1 MKRNEG
7 RPHMK
12 SKHKGLLLAVSFSIL
27 SLTILSINKY
37 GNTYSLT
44 ANEKQ
49 TTFTLTIDSSNC
61 PMCRSGSNASS
72 SQVLT
77 SLGNPIK
84 LNRRITFNDGA
95 TPAEIDL
102 TNTDNSLLLKG
113 AKNKYNSSISIDTST
128 PFYKLLSIKDD
139 FKIMSGKDDNTTTE
153 RLIFKAF
160 SPDPS
165 YSIELTNGTK
175 FNVKGNCSYFD
186 ISYKISSGK
195 AERQIYIN
203 SIAVEYSCL
212 Y

>member
-12 SKHKGLLLAVSFSIL
+12 SKHKGLLLAASFSIL
-27 SLTILSINKY
+27 SLTTLSINKY

-61 PMCRSGSNASS
+61 PMFRSGSNATS

-84 LNRRITFNDGA
+84 LNRSKTKDDL
-95 TPAEIDL
+95 DL
-102 TNTDNSLLLKG
+102 TNDRDALLLKG
-113 AKNKYNSSISIDTST
+113 CKSYRSYLSIDEST
-128 PFYKLLSIKDD
+128 PFYSLNSITVNYEVIYKGTIQKDD
-139 FKIMSGKDDNTTTE
+139 RITCYKDLDLKQAHDITKTE
-153 RLIFKAF
+153 SAF
-160 SPDPS
+160 VKDSNYFALSPMTS
-165 YSIELTNGTK
+165 YGT
-175 FNVKGNCSYFD
+175 D
-186 ISYKISSGK
+186 
-195 AERQIYIN
+195 ERQVYIN
-203 SIAVEYSCL
+203 SIIVEYSCL

>member
-12 SKHKGLLLAVSFSIL
+12 SKHKGLLLAVFFSIL
-27 SLTILSINKY
+27 SLTALSINKY
-37 GNTYSLT
+37 GNAYSLT

-61 PMCRSGSNASS
+61 PMFRKGSNASS

-84 LNRRITFNDGA
+84 LNRSITFNERV

-102 TNTDNSLLLKG
+102 TNISDSLLLKG
-113 AKNKYNSSISIDTST
+113 AKGNYNSSISIDEST
-128 PFYKLLSIKDD
+128 PFYKLLSIKAD
-139 FKIMSGKDDNTTTE
+139 FKIMSGEEDNTTRE
-153 RLIFKAF
+153 RLVFKAF
-160 SPDPS
+160 NSDSSNP
-165 YSIELTNGTK
+165 IELTNGTK
-175 FNVKGNCSYFD
+175 FNVKGNYSYFD
-186 ISYKISSGK
+186 ISYKNNYGT

-203 SIAVEYSCL
+203 SIVVEYSCL

>member
-1 MKRNEG
+1 
-7 RPHMK
+7 MK
-12 SKHKGLLLAVSFSIL
+12 SKHKGLLLAASFSIL
-27 SLTILSINKY
+27 SLITLSINKY
-37 GNTYSLT
+37 GNAYSLT

-49 TTFTLTIDSSNC
+49 TTFTLTIGSSNC
-61 PMCRSGSNASS
+61 PMFRSGSNATS

-84 LNRRITFNDGA
+84 LNRSITFNNGV
-95 TPAEIDL
+95 TPTQIDL

-128 PFYKLLSIKDD
+128 PFYKLLSIKAD
-139 FKIMSGKDDNTTTE
+139 FKIMCGKEDNTTKE

-160 SPDPS
+160 NSDS
-165 YSIELTNGTK
+165 SHLIELTNGTE
-175 FNVKGNCSYFD
+175 FNVKGNYSYFD
-186 ISYKISSGK
+186 ISYKIPSRT

-203 SIAVEYSCL
+203 SITVEYSCL

>member
-27 SLTILSINKY
+27 SLTALSINKY

-61 PMCRSGSNASS
+61 PMFRSGSNATS

-84 LNRRITFNDGA
+84 LNRSITFNEGVA
-95 TPAEIDL
+95 STQIDL
-102 TNTDNSLLLKG
+102 TNTSDSLLLKG
-113 AKNKYNSSISIDTST
+113 AKNKYNSSISIDEST
-128 PFYKLLSIKDD
+128 PFYKLLSIKAD
-139 FKIMSGKDDNTTTE
+139 FKVMSGEEDNTTTE
-153 RLIFKAF
+153 RLVFKPFNSDF
-160 SPDPS
+160 SD
-165 YSIELTNGTK
+165 SIELTNGTK
-175 FNVKGNCSYFD
+175 FNVKGDYSYFD
-186 ISYKISSGK
+186 ISYKIPSGK

-203 SIAVEYSCL
+203 SITVEYSCL

>member
-12 SKHKGLLLAVSFSIL
+12 SKHKGLLLAASFSIL
-27 SLTILSINKY
+27 SLTTLSINKY

-61 PMCRSGSNASS
+61 PMFRKGSNATS

-84 LNRRITFNDGA
+84 LNRSITFNEGVA
-95 TPAEIDL
+95 STQIDL
-102 TNTDNSLLLKG
+102 TNTSDSLLLKG
-113 AKNKYNSSISIDTST
+113 AKNKYNSSISIDEST
-128 PFYKLLSIKDD
+128 PFYKLLSIKAD
-139 FKIMSGKDDNTTTE
+139 FKVMSGEEDNTTTE
-153 RLIFKAF
+153 RLVFKPFNSDF
-160 SPDPS
+160 SD
-165 YSIELTNGTK
+165 SIELTNGTK
-175 FNVKGNCSYFD
+175 FNVKGDYSYFD
-186 ISYKISSGK
+186 ISYKIPSGK

-203 SIAVEYSCL
+203 SITVEYSCL

>member
-12 SKHKGLLLAVSFSIL
+12 SNHKGLLLAASFSIL
-27 SLTILSINKY
+27 FLTALSINKY

-61 PMCRSGSNASS
+61 PVFRKGSNATS

-84 LNRRITFNDGA
+84 LNRSITFNERV

-102 TNTDNSLLLKG
+102 TNISDSLLLKG
-113 AKNKYNSSISIDTST
+113 AKGNYNSSISIDEST
-128 PFYKLLSIKDD
+128 PFYKLLSIKAD
-139 FKIMSGKDDNTTTE
+139 FKIMSGEEDKTQTE
-153 RLIFKAF
+153 RLLCKTYHQDSSKTNDLVTNTPLKIVG
-160 SPDPS
+160 D
-165 YSIELTNGTK
+165 YSR
-175 FNVKGNCSYFD
+175 FD
-186 ISYKISSGK
+186 ISYKNVYGT

-203 SIAVEYSCL
+203 SIVVEYSCL

>member
-1 MKRNEG
+1 
-7 RPHMK
+7 MK
-12 SKHKGLLLAVSFSIL
+12 SKHKGLLLAVSFSVL
-27 SLTILSINKY
+27 SLTTLSINKY
-37 GNTYSLT
+37 GNAYSLT

-61 PMCRSGSNASS
+61 PVFRKGSNATS

-84 LNRRITFNDGA
+84 LNRSITFNEGV
-95 TPAEIDL
+95 TPTQIDL
-102 TNTDNSLLLKG
+102 TNTNDSLLLKG
-113 AKNKYNSSISIDTST
+113 AKDKYNSSISIDPST
-128 PFYKLLSIKDD
+128 PFYKLLSIKAD

-160 SPDPS
+160 NSDSP
-165 YSIELTNGTK
+165 YLIELTNGTE
-175 FNVKGNCSYFD
+175 FNVKGNYSYFD
-186 ISYKISSGK
+186 ISYKNNYGT

-203 SIAVEYSCL
+203 SIVVEYSCL

>member
-7 RPHMK
+7 RSHMK

-27 SLTILSINKY
+27 SLTALSINKY

-61 PMCRSGSNASS
+61 PMFRKGSNATS

-84 LNRRITFNDGA
+84 LNRTKTKDDL
-95 TPAEIDL
+95 DL
-102 TNTDNSLLLKG
+102 TNTNDSLLLKG
-113 AKNKYNSSISIDTST
+113 AKNQYNSSISIDKST
-128 PFYKLLSIKDD
+128 PFYKLLSIKAD
-139 FKIMSGKDDNTTTE
+139 FKIMSNNVDKTETDNE
-153 RLIFKAF
+153 RLLCKIYNQD
-160 SPDPS
+160 SPKTNDLVTNSPLKIVGD
-165 YSIELTNGTK
+165 YS
-175 FNVKGNCSYFD
+175 SFD
-186 ISYKISSGK
+186 ISYKNNYGS

-203 SIAVEYSCL
+203 SIVVEYSCITI
-212 Y
+212 

>member
-1 MKRNEG
+1 
-7 RPHMK
+7 MK

-27 SLTILSINKY
+27 SLIALSINKY
-37 GNTYSLT
+37 GNAYSLT

-61 PMCRSGSNASS
+61 PMFKSGSNATS

-84 LNRRITFNDGA
+84 LNRSITFNEGV
-95 TPAEIDL
+95 TPTEIDL

-128 PFYKLLSIKDD
+128 PFYKLLSIKAD
-139 FKIMSGKDDNTTTE
+139 FKIMCGKDDNTGIE
-153 RLIFKAF
+153 RLVFKAF
-160 SPDPS
+160 NSDSP
-165 YSIELTNGTK
+165 YSFDLTNGGK
-175 FNVKGNCSYFD
+175 FDVKDGYSYFD
-186 ISYKISSGK
+186 ISYKIPSGK

-203 SIAVEYSCL
+203 SITVEYSCL